1 MAGRRLAFWRSDHG
15 ALTVEFVVVF
25 LGFAAVFFFVIEVI
39 TYMFFMQTLEK
50 AAQMGVR
57 AAVVSN
63 PVVNAPGA
71 ETPIPFRNSRESIN
85 VTFGEHCSVASTCIN
100 FGAHE
105 CGRGA
110 AACADAAGFNRIFA
124 HMNSIAGQL
133 QPENV
138 SIRYEYI
145 GLGFAGGP
153 VAPLVTVTVEGVPYN
168 TGIFGLLL
176 GNVGVLQTLPVRTA
190 TMTGEDLQS

>member
-1 MAGRRLAFWRSDHG
+1 MRAPRGAFWRADKG

-25 LGFAAVFFFVIEVI
+25 LGFIATFFFVIELI

-71 ETPIPFRNSRESIN
+71 TTPIPLRNSRLN
-85 VTFGEHCSVASTCIN
+85 TDVTFGQHCSVASTCVS
-100 FGAHE
+100 FGAHS

-110 AACADAAGFNRIFA
+110 AACPDAAGFTRIFT

-138 SIRYEYI
+138 SISYDYI

-153 VAPLVTVTVEGVPYN
+153 VAPLVTVTIEGVPYN
-168 TGIFGLLL
+168 TGVFGLLL
-176 GNVGVLQTLPVRTA
+176 GNIGILQTLPARSA